1 MGNFAVEKA
10 DAEQRL
16 EHLRRQRGIAHLD
29 GAPFDDGEI
38 TETEHNIDR
47 LAKADAEATR
57 RERERAALDNEKR
70 RGELLAEMET
80 KETDRLEAVAAAEGA
95 ARTLAAALAD
105 AKAHAASVCHLATR
119 ISEPTPLILIG
130 PEFDNRL
137 SDRLSAVLTT
147 VPGARAKYGHMQLHF
162 GTRKPDDDWVVG
174 ERDMIEFY
182 LDKIRN

>member
-1 MGNFAVEKA
+1 MQNFAIEKA

-16 EHLRRQRGIAHLD
+16 EHLRCERGIAHLD
-29 GAPFDDGEI
+29 GTLFDDGEI
-38 TETEHNIDR
+38 TEIEHKIDR

-57 RERERAALDNEKR
+57 RERERAALANEKR
-70 RGELLAEMET
+70 RGELLAEMQA

-95 ARTLAAALAD
+95 ARTLAGALAD
-105 AKAHAASVCHLATR
+105 AKAHAASICHLASR
-119 ISEPTPLILIG
+119 ISEPTPLTLTG

-162 GTRKPDDDWVVG
+162 GTRKPDDDWIVG
-174 ERDMIEFY
+174 ERGMMDFY